1 MSGKEILILFLT
13 FTFEVEMII
22 NQVFLSNRKMSQFH
36 NFLQIGQAVKNVL
49 SNTNRLFNFNV
60 SNEKKTTG
68 NTYTDEDSHLK

>member
-13 FTFEVEMII
+13 STFEVEMII
-22 NQVFLSNRKMSQFH
+22 NPVFLSNRKMPEFH
-36 NFLQIGQAVKNVL
+36 NFPQIGQAVKNVL

-68 NTYTDEDSHLK
+68 NTSTD